1 MSFLALLCV
10 CSRAPIRF
18 ISFVRHT
25 HTLVPRGLKEA
36 IMASKQQ
43 LFQALLL
50 ASSLG
55 WNGVFA
61 DRQQYGGPGM
71 SESGLVLIPPTR
83 AAIGETRQ
91 DEMEG
96 FTRASC

>member
-1 MSFLALLCV
+1 
-10 CSRAPIRF
+10 
-18 ISFVRHT
+18 
-25 HTLVPRGLKEA
+25 
-36 IMASKQQ
+36 MASKQQ
-43 LFQALLL
+43 LFQVLLL

-61 DRQQYGGPGM
+61 DRQQYGGQDRGM
-71 SESGLVLIPPTR
+71 RESGLILYPYPTR
-83 AAIGETRQ
+83 AAIGETRR